1 MDIEGTK
8 LCLQNVNPIKKVG
21 LKNKYI
27 RVDLI
32 GSKNE
37 SILKVGK
44 VGKTHNTYMK
54 IHVFHYNKNASQ
66 CYRWCWARKEGLR

>member
-1 MDIEGTK
+1 MCFISFPEAKLVDIEGTK

-27 RVDLI
+27 RVDLN

-44 VGKTHNTYMK
+44 VGKNP
-54 IHVFHYNKNASQ
+54 
-66 CYRWCWARKEGLR
+66 